1 MLVVALMLAV
11 SLFSAM
17 PVFAITSGELGLSY
31 GTNIGLGSKDVRTTI
46 AEIIKVALGMLG
58 IVAVV
63 IILIGGFKWMTS
75 GGSDEGATEAKSW
88 IFNGVIGLAIILSAY
103 ALASFVMNQLVTATN
118 D

>member
-1 MLVVALMLAV
+1 MLVVALLLAV

-17 PVFAITSGELGLSY
+17 PVFAITANDLGITY
-31 GTNIGLGSKDVRTTI
+31 GAATNLGSKDVRTTI
-46 AEIIKVALGMLG
+46 AQIIKVALGMLG

-103 ALASFVMNQLVTATN
+103 ALASFIMNQLVEATN
-118 D
+118 